1 VTTAAELPAGARV
14 AVVRFSAFGDVV
26 LAGAAL
32 AELRRVRPDLQIV
45 VLTKPAVA
53 AALPGLEVWPL
64 PSADAAGLRALRAR
78 LVDWRPDLVVDLH
91 GTLRA
96 RLLRLTTPGLRW
108 QRAPRRAWRRQLWVR
123 FGLPDRAAPHVVERY
138 ARPLGVAVQPG
149 PWLDCAVPPQPG
161 RLALAPGARW
171 ATKRWPGERW
181 RRLAEIWQA
190 RGGKVVWV
198 GGADEAD
205 ILTAHAAAVGGETA
219 IGLPFGD
226 LTRTLAE
233 CAAVV
238 SNDSAPLHVAAGVGR
253 PVVALFGPT
262 VPGFGFWPWG
272 DHEIV
277 EDGEL
282 ACRPCSLHG
291 SDRCPQGHHACLL
304 GIPPDDVLAALAGL
318 AITPTGAAV

>member
-1 VTTAAELPAGARV
+1 MTTAAELPPGARV

-32 AELRRVRPDLQIV
+32 TELRRARPDLQIV
-45 VLTKPAVA
+45 VLTKPAFA
-53 AALPGLEVWPL
+53 AVLPGLEVWPL
-64 PSADAAGLRALRAR
+64 PSADAVGLRALRTR
-78 LVDWRPDLVVDLH
+78 LVAWRPDLVVDLH

-96 RLLRLTTPGLRW
+96 RLLRLATLGLRW

-123 FGLPDRAAPHVVERY
+123 FGLADRTAPHVIERY
-138 ARPLGVAVQPG
+138 ARPLGVAVRPG
-149 PWLDCAVPPQPG
+149 PWLDAAAEAQPG
-161 RLALAPGARW
+161 RIALAPGARW

-181 RRLAEIWQA
+181 RTVAEIWQA

-205 ILTAHAAAVGGETA
+205 TLAALAVAAGGETA
-219 IGLPFGD
+219 IGLPFD
-226 LTRTLAE
+226 ELTRALAE

-238 SNDSAPLHVAAGVGR
+238 SNDSAPLHVAAAVGR

-272 DHEIV
+272 VHRLV
-277 EDGEL
+277 ENREL

-291 SDRCPQGHHACLL
+291 SDRCPQGHHACML
-304 GIPPDDVLAALAGL
+304 GIVPDDVLAALEEL
-318 AITPTGAAV
+318 EISPLGAAV